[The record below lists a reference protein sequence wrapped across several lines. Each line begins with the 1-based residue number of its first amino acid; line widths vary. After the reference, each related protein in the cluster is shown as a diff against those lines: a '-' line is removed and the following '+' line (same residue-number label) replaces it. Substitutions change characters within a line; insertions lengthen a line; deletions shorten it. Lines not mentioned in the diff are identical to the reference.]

1 MICPSWADWR
11 HGPPWLLEVLAA
23 AEQEARE
30 RGQARV
36 APVHLAAAL
45 TRSPAA
51 RAVLDELGVDPR
63 RWRDRIIYTLGVN
76 NGIHFQLEGE
86 AIRRLPHQGELVVE
100 DSSLR
105 VLELAAHEAMA
116 SSAELAPA
124 HLIVAFVDRQRGDIA
139 TGTAKAEGITLAAAR
154 RSAGIPHER
163 RVIAE
168 GNPPSLRRPQRN
180 GPLVL
185 LGGGDTSPQ
194 VFRYAIE
201 LASARRGASHRPVNV
216 ACVFASGP
224 GRPQQNRDT
233 RLAQFRLR
241 NDVNAEDCHL
251 DNRNDAADPEVLT
264 ALAQADIIF
273 MDGGKPELLYDT
285 IAGSPAMAA
294 LIEASDNGAVMMGSS
309 AGSVIWGIGCMSDWT
324 SGDQREPF
332 PLLNWLSGVAVLA
345 HYVPEDETAL
355 RRLMLDV
362 GAQAGLGV
370 PHGGAVAV
378 QAGWESWLSI
388 APGVGHCCAIRQPD
402 GPAQELEP
410 LRPHLPGSS

>member
-1 MICPSWADWR
+1 MICASWGDWR
-11 HGPPWLLEVLAA
+11 HGASWLLEVLEA

-36 APVHLAAAL
+36 APAHLAAAL

-76 NGIHFQLEGE
+76 NGIHFQLQGE
-86 AIRRLPHQGELVVE
+86 AIRRLAHQGELVVE

-105 VLELAAHEAMA
+105 VLELAAHEAVE
-116 SSAELAPA
+116 SSTELAPA

-163 RVIAE
+163 RVVAE

-185 LGGGDTSPQ
+185 LGGGDTSPE

-201 LASARRGASHRPVNV
+201 LASARRGASHGPVNV
-216 ACVFASGP
+216 ACVFASDP
-224 GRPQQNRDT
+224 GRPQQNRDR

-241 NDVNAEDCHL
+241 NDVTAADCHL
-251 DNRNDAADPEVLT
+251 DNRNDAADPAVLT

-285 IAGSPAMAA
+285 IAGTPVMAA
-294 LIEASDNGAVMMGSS
+294 LIDASDNGAVMMGAS
-309 AGSVIWGIGCMSDWT
+309 AGSVIWGIGLHE
-324 SGDQREPF
+324 R
-332 PLLNWLSGVAVLA
+332 
-345 HYVPEDETAL
+345 
-355 RRLMLDV
+355 
-362 GAQAGLGV
+362 LGV
-370 PHGGAVAV
+370 GRPARTLPPAELALGRRR
-378 QAGWESWLSI
+378 
-388 APGVGHCCAIRQPD
+388 PG
-402 GPAQELEP
+402 P
-410 LRPHLPGSS
+410 LRPRGRTGPAPAHAGRRGAGGPGSAARRRRSRASRLGTLAQHRSRREPLLRDPPTGRTRGRVGTAAPAPSR